1 MTNHI
6 VRAGFFLLGV
16 FGSAGLLL
24 PQATNS
30 QINGSVT
37 DSSKASIDG
46 ASVVATNV
54 DTGIDYRASSNSSGL
69 YTIPSVP
76 PGNYR
81 LEVTMRQFRPIS
93 RSGVKID
100 VNQTAKID
108 FVLELGSVTETIA
121 VTAAAPMVN
130 TESGSV
136 ATIIDNRKI
145 TQLPLNGRNIYSL
158 NALVPGAAP
167 DNSGRI
173 RFNGVRSRGNEVL
186 VDGVSQ
192 VPPETRADPVQPPP
206 VDSVQEFRVA
216 TSGYSAEFGSA
227 AGGLVN
233 VATKAGTN
241 ELHGALWEFLRN
253 DKLNTRNY
261 FAPVNQQKPTLRQNQ
276 YGATVGG
283 PVVLPHLY
291 DGRNRTFFFGDFEIT
306 PTRSQSVFN
315 VNVPTVRMRGGDLS
329 QYLGRVIGTDSAG
342 NAVAQGE
349 IFDPATSRVVNG
361 QTLRSPFPQN
371 SIPVSRI
378 SPIALKLLNY
388 YPLPSNGG
396 LSQNLQNSTS
406 TGNDIYRYDVR
417 IDENVSSTNRVF
429 CALVKLCF
437 ESADGGTVPG
447 SIRGHSIES
456 WSAALDYGFL
466 DQHALGIRL

>member
-69 YTIPSVP
+69 YTIPLVP

-206 VDSVQEFRVA
+206 VESVQEFRVA

-291 DGRNRTFFFGDFEIT
+291 DGRNRTFSSE
-306 PTRSQSVFN
+306 
-315 VNVPTVRMRGGDLS
+315 
-329 QYLGRVIGTDSAG
+329 
-342 NAVAQGE
+342 
-349 IFDPATSRVVNG
+349 
-361 QTLRSPFPQN
+361 TLR
-371 SIPVSRI
+371 
-378 SPIALKLLNY
+378 
-388 YPLPSNGG
+388 
-396 LSQNLQNSTS
+396 
-406 TGNDIYRYDVR
+406 
-417 IDENVSSTNRVF
+417 
-429 CALVKLCF
+429 
-437 ESADGGTVPG
+437 
-447 SIRGHSIES
+447 
-456 WSAALDYGFL
+456 
-466 DQHALGIRL
+466 